1 MKTFYIFQNNNKKE
15 DFKVFD
21 NGFSFLAIVTG
32 PLWGL
37 VNNTWFYAFLNLSV
51 GVFIYFFLNNSLVVF
66 ILLSNIFWG
75 FFGKDL
81 RIQEII
87 FSNFKFKKMVCASSS
102 KKALLTY
109 FSNNS

>member
-1 MKTFYIFQNNNKKE
+1 MRTFYIFQNKDKKE

-21 NGFSFLAIVTG
+21 NGFSLIAILIG

-37 VNNTWFYAFLNLSV
+37 LNNTWIYAFLNLSV
-51 GVFIYFFLNNSLVVF
+51 GVLIFFFLNNSLIAF

-87 FSNFKFKKMVCASSS
+87 FSNFKVKNMVCASSS

-109 FSNNS
+109 LSNNS